1 MNQSKN
7 KLISMRLSVE
17 EYKRLE
23 QNAKT
28 LGISKSELIRRSA
41 IYGKNISPTIIDMEP
56 LRKLYSELA
65 HEGSNLNQLAHEAN
79 VFGIDSLL
87 EHRILEELESYKK
100 TREALVA
107 LIKDIR
113 AGELNV

>member
-1 MNQSKN
+1 MVQRNN
-7 KLISMRLSVE
+7 GYRIRLTDD
-17 EYKRLE
+17 EYDRLKA
-23 QNAKT
+23 NAKT
-28 LGISKSELIRRSA
+28 QGVSVAELIRRSA

-100 TREALVA
+100 TREALVT